1 VDENKC
7 PYCGETLVI
16 SNSGF
21 EVVND
26 DSPDTPTE
34 LYSVLQLVCIN
45 SRRDPVSNEV
55 LCINYCGSDLS
66 KPKTIVKTVKNLLP
80 LGI

>member
-45 SRRDPVSNEV
+45 SRRDPTNNKI
-55 LCINYCGSDLS
+55 LCPNYCGTDLN
-66 KPKTIVKTVKNLLP
+66 KPTIIVKTVKNP
-80 LGI
+80 VTLGI